1 MQWPTSVM
9 MLIGSHSLMVATG
22 EMHSIRRSCLLT
34 AFTRQAVNGDYTIVY
49 CWFRPSAIP
58 RQNKKAP
65 DPQTLNP

>member
-1 MQWPTSVM
+1 
-9 MLIGSHSLMVATG
+9 MVSTG